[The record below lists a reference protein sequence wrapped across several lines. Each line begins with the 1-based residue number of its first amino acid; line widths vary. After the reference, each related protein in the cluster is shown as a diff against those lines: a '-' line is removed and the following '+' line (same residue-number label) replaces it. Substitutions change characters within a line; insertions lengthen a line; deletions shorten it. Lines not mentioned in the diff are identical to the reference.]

1 MSGVTDLIHYLLA
14 KYPTKVTVLG
24 KRSEHAIK
32 GVEAA
37 LGIKF
42 PEDYREFL
50 QRFGLLA
57 MGSIEIYGVFDDR
70 LDDRSA
76 QDGARMTI
84 EERVYGLPT
93 HLFVL
98 YSHDGDQLD
107 CLDCSQE
114 DSPVVAWDNID
125 KQIIRR
131 LAPSFLQYLEA
142 RAARFGELEGA

>member
-1 MSGVTDLIHYLLA
+1 MSRVTDLIQYVLA
-14 KYPTKVTVLG
+14 KYPTRVTVLG
-24 KRSEHAIK
+24 ERSERVIK
-32 GVEAA
+32 GVEDA

-50 QRFGLLA
+50 QRFGQLA

-70 LDDRSA
+70 LDDRSV

-84 EERVYGLPT
+84 EERVYGLPA

-107 CLDCSQE
+107 CLDCSQGE
-114 DSPVVAWDNID
+114 SPVVAWDNID
-125 KQIIRR
+125 KQITRH
-131 LAPSFLQYLEA
+131 LAPSFLQYLKA
-142 RAARFGELEGA
+142 RVARFEELESQ

>member
-1 MSGVTDLIHYLLA
+1 MSGVTDLVQYLLA

-24 KRSEHAIK
+24 ERSEHAIR

-50 QRFGLLA
+50 QRFGQLG
-57 MGSIEIYGVFDDR
+57 MGSIEIYGLFDDR
-70 LDDRSA
+70 SV
-76 QDGARMTI
+76 QDGARMTV
-84 EERVYGLPT
+84 EERVYGLPA

-114 DSPVVAWDNID
+114 DFPVVAWDTTD
-125 KQIIRR
+125 KQITGR

-142 RAARFGELEGA
+142 RAARFEGLEGA